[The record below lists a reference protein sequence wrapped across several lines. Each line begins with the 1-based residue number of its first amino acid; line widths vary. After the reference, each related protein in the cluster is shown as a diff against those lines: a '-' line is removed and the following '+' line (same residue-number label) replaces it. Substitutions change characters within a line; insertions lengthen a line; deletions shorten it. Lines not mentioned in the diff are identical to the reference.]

1 MEEEFE
7 DQIKCFIE
15 ITEFK
20 VPQRK
25 RAAYKVEAGG
35 KTSDILKAMSATLA
49 SIGTQMCEPAE
60 YVEFLKTF
68 TMNTLHNM
76 TNESNITGAS
86 SEKEFYKLLKK
97 LTETEE
103 EE

>member
-15 ITEFK
+15 ITEFR
-20 VPQRK
+20 VPQK
-25 RAAYKVEAGG
+25 KKAMYKVEASG
-35 KTSDILKAMSATLA
+35 KTSDILKAMSATVA
-49 SIGTQMCEPAE
+49 SIGSQMCEPSE

-68 TMNTLHNM
+68 TMNTLDNM
-76 TNESNITGAS
+76 ANESNITGAS